1 MIENSWGSGN
11 MNLEAAVPSRAKDQK
26 FMSWLAS
33 YHRSGA
39 SPKAALQLTKM
50 NTDVDITGILEY
62 IKVPTLLMQRSG
74 DSDVKMEEGTFIAER
89 IKGSIFIELEG
100 NDHLFWVGNTDDIL
114 SEMIP
119 FIKGVEPKS
128 AYKKGLITLL
138 FGQISPLSKASYNI
152 EWISNFLNEYGG
164 RILKIDKE
172 HFVVIFDSPGK
183 ATLCGTQLL
192 EELKKNNVFSVMGV
206 YMREGH
212 HNSKNN
218 FCDIDRYM
226 INAMHKLSHINQILI
241 TQAVK
246 HLLAGA
252 DVNFLKTTSIL
263 NFQSDKLYD
272 LYTVESSAIKDGDH
286 NPISLEGSKN
296 ETFLEQVHQ
305 IINQNF
311 EDSDFSVETLTK
323 EIGMS
328 ERQLQRKL
336 KEIIGKSPGQ
346 LITLIRLNKAK
357 EGLLRH
363 KYTVAEITFL
373 CGFSCPSYFS
383 KCFKKEFGVSPRD
396 ITTSS

>member
-1 MIENSWGSGN
+1 

-33 YHRSGA
+33 YLRSGA

-74 DSDVKMEEGTFIAER
+74 DSDVKMEEGTYIAER

-100 NDHLFWVGNTDDIL
+100 DDHLFWVGNTGDIL

-119 FIKGVEPKS
+119 FIKGVQPKS
-128 AYKKGLITLL
+128 TYKKGLITLL
-138 FGQISPLSKASYNI
+138 FGQISPSSKASYKI
-152 EWISNFLNEYGG
+152 EWISIFLSEYGG

-183 ATLCGTQLL
+183 ATLCGTKLL
-192 EELKKNNVFSVMGV
+192 EELKRINVSSVMGL
-206 YMREGH
+206 YMRQGH
-212 HNSKNN
+212 HNSKNS

-226 INAMHKLSHINQILI
+226 INAMYKQSHINQILI
-241 TQAVK
+241 TQTIK

-252 DVNFLKTTSIL
+252 DVDFLKTASML
-263 NFQSDKLYD
+263 NFRSDKLYD
-272 LYTVESSAIKDGDH
+272 LYTVESSVIKDGGH
-286 NPISLEGSKN
+286 NPISLDGPKN
-296 ETFLEQVHQ
+296 ETFLEQILQ

-311 EDSDFSVETLTK
+311 EDSNFSVETLTK

-336 KEIIGKSPGQ
+336 KEITGKSPGQ
-346 LITLIRLNKAK
+346 LITLTRLNKAK
-357 EGLLRH
+357 ESLLRH
-363 KYTVAEITFL
+363 KYTVAETAFL
-373 CGFSCPSYFS
+373 YGFSCPSYFS
-383 KCFKKEFGVSPRD
+383 KCFKKEFGVTPRAL
-396 ITTSS
+396 IAS